1 MKNIGRIGWIG
12 FDWKVCKREKHMKTG
27 IVQGEESPFRG
38 NGAGVGTK
46 KGLLRQVPVKTV
58 LRCILRGQL
67 SPLCE

>member
-27 IVQGEESPFRG
+27 MVQGEESPFRG

-46 KGLLRQVPVKTV
+46 KGLLR
-58 LRCILRGQL
+58 
-67 SPLCE
+67 